1 MLLFFQE
8 VENCGF
14 VGWVDGEWSD
24 TAKNTLGKLWGLFGE
39 CSSSRIDERIENARL
54 LKDLTDENKKLE
66 KKYDNM
72 VAEVNKFI
80 DDTCKS
86 GRETNYDRITKE
98 GREKEQMELAMQLME
113 KELSE
118 LKNVQRTQAD
128 VMKAKET
135 AWAEEKEALKAE
147 KKKLEYSLFDLF
159 KVSEKNKDKLGRIG
173 AICAE

>member
-1 MLLFFQE
+1 MY
-8 VENCGF
+8 
-14 VGWVDGEWSD
+14 
-24 TAKNTLGKLWGLFGE
+24 GE
-39 CSSSRIDERIENARL
+39 CNSSRIDERIENARL
-54 LKDLTDENKKLE
+54 LKELTDENKKLE
-66 KKYDNM
+66 KKYDHV

-86 GRETNYDRITKE
+86 GRQTNYERITEE

-113 KELSE
+113 KQLAE

-147 KKKLEYSLFDLF
+147 KEALKAEKKKLEYGLFDLF
-159 KVSEKNKDKLGRIG
+159 KVSEKNKDKLARIV